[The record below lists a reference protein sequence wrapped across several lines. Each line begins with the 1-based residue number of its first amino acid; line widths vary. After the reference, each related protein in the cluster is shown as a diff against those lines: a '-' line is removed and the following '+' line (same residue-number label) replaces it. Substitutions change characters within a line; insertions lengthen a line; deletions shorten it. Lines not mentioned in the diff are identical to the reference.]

1 MQDYLGMQARSASPE
16 SIGSE
21 REQPVDDII
30 EMNRIVKVFPPS
42 LVALDD
48 VSVSFR
54 KGEIHA
60 IVGENGAGK
69 STLMKILYGMLPAD
83 SGEIT
88 LHGKKVKIS
97 GPGEAIL
104 AGIGMVHQ
112 EIMLIPQYTVWENV
126 ILGIEPVNLFD
137 HLDAN
142 KARQQVKEKIE
153 EFHFNL
159 DLDAKVEDISIAA
172 RQKVE
177 ILKLLFRNVFIL
189 IMDEPTSVLTPQ
201 EIPQLFGELK
211 RLRDNG
217 HTILFISHH
226 LEEVLELS
234 DRITVLR
241 KGRNIGTI
249 AAGDATKASLAQMM
263 VGREVI
269 FESIRKP
276 KKVGEVIFEICDLS
290 YKDPD
295 KRARLMDINLQVR
308 AGEIVGVA
316 GVEGNGQLE
325 LVNTIM
331 GLIEPTTGNIT
342 AKGVDITHKT
352 ILEKRQYVAFVSQD
366 RANMGACLPAK
377 ITENV
382 IMTHHRLN
390 KRFVGWGGIV
400 LDFTEAGLF
409 TAEVREKFDV
419 QMSSGEAA
427 FKSLSGGNQQK
438 VILGRELLLDAP
450 FILLDQPTRGLDVGS
465 IEYVHSRI
473 VEMQSQMRG
482 MVLISADL
490 EELFRLS
497 DRLVVMHKGRMVADL
512 VTRETNVTEVG
523 YLMLEGKPNEA

>member
-1 MQDYLGMQARSASPE
+1 
-16 SIGSE
+16 
-21 REQPVDDII
+21 
-30 EMNRIVKVFPPS
+30 
-42 LVALDD
+42 
-48 VSVSFR
+48 
-54 KGEIHA
+54 
-60 IVGENGAGK
+60 
-69 STLMKILYGMLPAD
+69 
-83 SGEIT
+83 
-88 LHGKKVKIS
+88 
-97 GPGEAIL
+97 
-104 AGIGMVHQ
+104 
-112 EIMLIPQYTVWENV
+112 
-126 ILGIEPVNLFD
+126 
-137 HLDAN
+137 
-142 KARQQVKEKIE
+142 
-153 EFHFNL
+153 
-159 DLDAKVEDISIAA
+159 
-172 RQKVE
+172 
-177 ILKLLFRNVFIL
+177 
-189 IMDEPTSVLTPQ
+189 VLTPQ

-241 KGRNIGTI
+241 KGRKIGTI
-249 AAGDATKASLAQMM
+249 EAGDATRASLAQMM

-269 FESIRKP
+269 FESIRKSQ
-276 KKVGEVIFEICDLS
+276 KVGEVIFEIRNLS
-290 YKDPD
+290 YKDPE
-295 KRARLMDINLQVR
+295 KRPRLMDINLQVR

-325 LVNTIM
+325 FVNTIM
-331 GLIEPTTGNIT
+331 GLIEPATGSIM
-342 AKGVDITHKT
+342 AMDVDITHKT
-352 ILEKRQYVAFVSQD
+352 ILEKRHYIAFVSQD

-390 KRFVGWGGIV
+390 KRFAGWGGVV
-400 LDFTEAGLF
+400 LNFTEADLF
-409 TAEVREKFDV
+409 TDEVREKFDV
-419 QMSSGEAA
+419 QMSSGESA

-465 IEYVHSRI
+465 IEYVHSLI
-473 VEMQSQMRG
+473 IEMQSQMRG

-490 EELFRLS
+490 EELFRLT